1 MRKLFVYNKE
11 RQIIASLIP
20 PFDLK
25 YKSIFFLKC
34 NAGTKL
40 TKENIGKYLVS
51 RLPLSE
57 REFCRFFFF
66 RGWGEREGGQL
77 LMNVA
82 VHIFWVSYWNIYNIF
97 CGQLKL
103 YHVFNFLVFLKMWTI
118 IKLHSY
124 DMKCL
129 DINVAYRYCLG
140 L

>member
-40 TKENIGKYLVS
+40 TKENIGKYLAS

-57 REFCRFFFF
+57 REFCGFIF
-66 RGWGEREGGQL
+66 RGLGWEGGGQL
-77 LMNVA
+77 LMNTA
-82 VHIFWVSYWNIYNIF
+82 VLIFRVN
-97 CGQLKL
+97 K
-103 YHVFNFLVFLKMWTI
+103 
-118 IKLHSY
+118 
-124 DMKCL
+124 
-129 DINVAYRYCLG
+129 
-140 L
+140 

>member
-57 REFCRFFFF
+57 REFCGFIF
-66 RGWGEREGGQL
+66 RGLGWEGGGQL
-77 LMNVA
+77 LMNTA
-82 VHIFWVSYWNIYNIF
+82 VLIFRVN
-97 CGQLKL
+97 K
-103 YHVFNFLVFLKMWTI
+103 
-118 IKLHSY
+118 
-124 DMKCL
+124 
-129 DINVAYRYCLG
+129 
-140 L
+140 